1 MKLVKD
7 LPEIFEEFGEQK
19 RASFLEVKKYK
30 EAGKPVIG
38 AYCSYF
44 PRELAMA
51 IGAIPVGL
59 CSSSNDTVAIAE
71 QTLPSNICPLI
82 KSSYGFAVSDRCP
95 FYYFSDLVSG
105 ETTCDGKKK
114 MYELMSDFKEVY
126 VMELPNRQ
134 SEYGLELWRKE
145 IIRFKEYLEER
156 FHIVITDEMVKKAI
170 HLSNE
175 NRRAVQRLYGLMKLD
190 PPPMSGREL
199 FQILY
204 GNKYQ
209 LDLEK
214 VPGILDQVREKIL
227 EEYHRDPPA
236 KKKPRILIT
245 GCPMGGDSSKLVD
258 IIEDNGG
265 VVVAFENCTGIKAQD
280 RLVDEETP
288 DIYEALAE
296 RYLMIG
302 CAIMTPNDNRIELL
316 GRIIDEFHVDG
327 VIEMILQGC
336 HSDSIESISVRN
348 FIHEEKHIPYMDV
361 TTDFSRADIAQL
373 SVRISA
379 FLEML

>member
-1 MKLVKD
+1 MKLVRD
-7 LPEIFEEFGEQK
+7 LPEIFEQFGEQK
-19 RASFLEVKKYK
+19 KESFLEVKKYK
-30 EAGKPVIG
+30 EKGKPVIG

-51 IGAIPVGL
+51 VGAIPVGL

-71 QTLPSNICPLI
+71 QTLPANICPLI
-82 KSSYGFAVSDRCP
+82 KSSYGFAVSDKCP
-95 FYYFSDLVSG
+95 FFYFSDIVVG

-134 SEYGLELWRKE
+134 SEYGLELWKKE
-145 IIRFKEYLEER
+145 IIRFKEYLEEYFR
-156 FHIVITDEMVKKAI
+156 IVITDDMVRKAI
-170 HLSNE
+170 RLSNQ
-175 NRRAVQRLYGLMKLD
+175 NRKAVQGLYEVMKLD
-190 PPPMSGREL
+190 PPPMTGKEL
-199 FQILY
+199 FKILY

-214 VPGILDQVREKIL
+214 VPEILNEVKIRIL
-227 EEYHRDPPA
+227 EEYHKNPP
-236 KKKPRILIT
+236 KEKKPRILIT

-258 IIEDNGG
+258 VIEDHGG

-280 RLVDEETP
+280 RLVNEENT
-288 DIYEALAE
+288 DVYAALAE

-302 CAIMTPNDNRIELL
+302 CAVMTPNDNRIQLL
-316 GRIIDEFHVDG
+316 GRIIDEVQVDG

-361 TTDFSRADIAQL
+361 VTDFSKADIAQL
-373 SVRISA
+373 SVRVSA

>member
-95 FYYFSDLVSG
+95 FYYFSDLVIG

-145 IIRFKEYLEER
+145 IIRFKAYLEER

-316 GRIIDEFHVDG
+316 GRIIDELHVDG
-327 VIEMILQGC
+327 VIEMILQGF
-336 HSDSIESISVRN
+336 HSYSIEAISVRN